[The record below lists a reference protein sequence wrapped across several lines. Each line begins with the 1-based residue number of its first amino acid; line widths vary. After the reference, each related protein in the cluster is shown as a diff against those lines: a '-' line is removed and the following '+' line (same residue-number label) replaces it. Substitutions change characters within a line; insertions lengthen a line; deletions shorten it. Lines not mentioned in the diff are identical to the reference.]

1 MSSPGDAIPIPA
13 AIPAL
18 SNIELRWVPGSGQQ
32 VVFEKGGRQFTVR
45 LRDIEHPNMHAFNGL
60 YLQGRVT
67 VLVSAHHLTQLM
79 GALRQAVTPA
89 AAGTL
94 PGSWVQAGGL
104 SEDEPQDR

>member
-1 MSSPGDAIPIPA
+1 MT
-13 AIPAL
+13 
-18 SNIELRWVPGSGQQ
+18 
-32 VVFEKGGRQFTVR
+32 FEKGGRQFTVR
-45 LRDIEHPNMHAFNGL
+45 LQDIEHPNMHTFNAL

-79 GALRQAVTPA
+79 GALRQAVTPEMK
-89 AAGTL
+89 GTL

>member
-1 MSSPGDAIPIPA
+1 MSPSREPIAIRADIP
-13 AIPAL
+13 PL

-45 LRDIEHPNMHAFNGL
+45 LRDIEHPHIHSFDPL

-79 GALRQAVTPA
+79 GALRQAVTPE

-94 PGSWVQAGGL
+94 PGSWVRAGGR
-104 SEDEPQDR
+104 SEDEPQDQ